1 MKKILLVVLV
11 TCVMMSCKDRNKTTP
26 TMGNVSNIRTE
37 DAMSLETLS
46 FQNELVEGYDLI
58 PLELTDNSMIGEVSQ
73 MELTDNRIYIFDDKT
88 KLMYVFDRQGKFLN
102 SIGKRGSGPGEY
114 LTLSS
119 FYLNYKKKTINLIDP
134 LAMAVHQYT
143 LEGAYIKSVK
153 FKYEPIA
160 MIKRIEMIDDET
172 LFCATSLNWQQDA
185 GYFTLNEKD
194 YSLKQTVYKY
204 PYNSSGYIAYFN
216 SNQVFSIKK
225 GKVDYIVPFSD
236 TIYSFSNSVTEC
248 SVVLDHGRKPIN
260 QSQIDQYVDDNNDD
274 YTLTILNILNNT
286 NYTTGLTNLFE
297 SDRYLCIV
305 FEDKMMLPSAI
316 LIDKVDNKK
325 YYIKDFYSTMPNFTS
340 IFYNKNNLFVKVWS
354 QQSIASFKDLYSQG
368 RCPSDCIPQ
377 KWAEILNQYDGQEDN
392 PMLVLYKLQD

>member
-1 MKKILLVVLV
+1 MKKILLLVLG
-11 TCVMMSCKDRNKTTP
+11 TCMMMSCKDRNKTTP
-26 TMGNVSNIRTE
+26 TIGNVSNIKIE

-73 MELTDNRIYIFDDKT
+73 MDLTDNRIYIFDNKT
-88 KLMYVFDRQGKFLN
+88 KTMYVFDRRGKFLN

-114 LTLSS
+114 LALSS
-119 FYLNYKKKTINLIDP
+119 FYLNHRKNTINLIDP

-160 MIKRIEMIDDET
+160 MIKRIEMIDGET

-185 GYFTLNEKD
+185 GYFILNEKD

-236 TIYSFSNSVTEC
+236 TIYSFSNSMTDC
-248 SVVLDHGRKPIN
+248 PVVLDHSRKPIN

-274 YTLTILNILNNT
+274 YTLTILDILNNT

-325 YYIKDFYSTMPNFTS
+325 YYIKDF
-340 IFYNKNNLFVKVWS
+340 
-354 QQSIASFKDLYSQG
+354 
-368 RCPSDCIPQ
+368 
-377 KWAEILNQYDGQEDN
+377 
-392 PMLVLYKLQD
+392 